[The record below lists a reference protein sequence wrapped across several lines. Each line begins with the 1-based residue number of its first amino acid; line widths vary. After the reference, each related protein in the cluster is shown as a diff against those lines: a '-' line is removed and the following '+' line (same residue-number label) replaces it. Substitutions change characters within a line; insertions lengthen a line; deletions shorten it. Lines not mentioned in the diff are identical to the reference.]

1 MTNPY
6 IKHYQEI
13 DKVYPSALAL
23 KIFKGKSPLFDF
35 RSLDFSKLKILDL
48 GFGDGRDLQLF
59 VDLGFQTYGCE
70 PNQDI
75 VSHTIN
81 KHISPNLILKAGKN
95 TEIPFEDNYFDF
107 IYASASIY
115 YLSNQDASIEDALK
129 ESNRCLKKGG
139 YLIFTAT
146 TRNNH
151 YIESAEKISKNV
163 YKLQDPYFNQ
173 RPGQLIHVY
182 NDEKEIFN
190 DLARLGFAH
199 DSFVGKFS
207 ADWLGVHESLF
218 IVVSKKIS

>member
-1 MTNPY
+1 MTDPY
-6 IKHYQEI
+6 VKHYQEI
-13 DKVYPSALAL
+13 NKVYPSALAL

-35 RSLDFSKLKILDL
+35 RSLDFTKLKILDL

-59 VDLGFQTYGCE
+59 ADLGFQTYGCE
-70 PNQDI
+70 PNPDI
-75 VSHTIN
+75 LSHTKN
-81 KHISPNLILKAGKN
+81 KHISPNLILKVGKN

-115 YLSNQDASIEDALK
+115 YLSDQNLSINDALK
-129 ESNRCLKKGG
+129 EAHRCLKKGG

-146 TRNNH
+146 TPNNH
-151 YIESAEKISKNV
+151 YIASAEKISENV
-163 YKLQDPYFNQ
+163 HKLQDPYFNQ

-182 NDEKEIFN
+182 KDEKEISS
-190 DLARLGFAH
+190 DLARLGFDN

-207 ADWLGVHESLF
+207 ADWLGILESLF